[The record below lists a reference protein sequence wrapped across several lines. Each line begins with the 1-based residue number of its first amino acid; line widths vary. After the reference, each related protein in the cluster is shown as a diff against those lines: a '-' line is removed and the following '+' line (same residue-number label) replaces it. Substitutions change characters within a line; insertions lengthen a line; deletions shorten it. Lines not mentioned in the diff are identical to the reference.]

1 MKCLIC
7 YKSLDNSEIDYHKKC
22 LTKEFGFKQ
31 MPSINIDEK
40 ELKRY
45 AKELIEANI
54 AITGVQPKLSL
65 WLEENKQ
72 SVCFTLVDNR
82 SNFII
87 KPQSE
92 VYKYLP
98 ENEDLCMHLASE
110 CNIQTAKH
118 SLIKLPSGN
127 LAYITQRF
135 DREKDGKIG
144 SEDLCQLTETL
155 TEHKYR
161 GSYEKTGTV
170 ICKYSSQP
178 GFDALNYFEL
188 ILFSFMVGN
197 GDMHLKNFSMLEKLD
212 GSFTLS
218 PAYDLLST
226 FLVIDN
232 EDEQLS
238 LTINGKKNKIKLK
251 DFDML
256 AKSLSINEKQ
266 KEYIYQKFIK
276 KEKQIAWWI
285 EHSFL
290 PNDQKEKLQNLI
302 DSRLKIFNIQLPIK

>member
-7 YKSLDNSEIDYHKKC
+7 YKSLDKSEIDYHKKC
-22 LTKEFGFKQ
+22 LKKEFGLKQ
-31 MPSINIDEK
+31 MPSININEK
-40 ELKRY
+40 ELKKY

-65 WLEENKQ
+65 WLEKSKQ
-72 SVCFTLVDNR
+72 NIRFTIVDNK

-87 KPQSE
+87 KPQNE
-92 VYKYLP
+92 VYQSLP

-110 CNIQTAKH
+110 LKIQTAKH
-118 SLIKLPSGN
+118 SLIKLSSGN

-135 DREKDGKIG
+135 DREKDGKLA

-161 GSYEKTGTV
+161 GSYEKIGK
-170 ICKYSSQP
+170 IINKYSSQP
-178 GFDALNYFEL
+178 GFDVLSYFEL
-188 ILFSFMVGN
+188 VLFSFIIGN
-197 GDMHLKNFSMLEKLD
+197 ADMHLKNFSMLENTNND
-212 GSFTLS
+212 FTLS

-238 LTINGKKNKIKLK
+238 LTINGKKNKVKLK
-251 DFDML
+251 DFDIL
-256 AKSLSINEKQ
+256 AKSLSLSEKQ
-266 KEYIYQKFIK
+266 KENIYQKFLE
-276 KEKQIAWWI
+276 KEKNIKWWI
-285 EHSFL
+285 TNSFL
-290 PNDQKEKLQNLI
+290 PENQKEKLQNLI
-302 DSRLKIFNIQLPIK
+302 DIRLKMFEK

>member
-7 YKSLDNSEIDYHKKC
+7 YNPLDKSEKNYHKKC
-22 LTKEFGFKQ
+22 LKKEFGLKQ
-31 MPSINIDEK
+31 MPLININEK
-40 ELKRY
+40 ELKKT

-65 WLEENKQ
+65 WLEESKSN
-72 SVCFTLVDNR
+72 VRFTIVDNK

-92 VYKYLP
+92 TYQSLP

-110 CNIQTAKH
+110 LNIKTAKH
-118 SLIKLPSGN
+118 SLIKLPSGK

-135 DREKDGKIG
+135 DREKDKKFA

-155 TEHKYR
+155 TERKYKS
-161 GSYEKTGTV
+161 SYEKTGKA
-170 ICKYSSQP
+170 IRKYSTQS

-188 ILFSFMVGN
+188 VLFSFIIGN
-197 GDMHLKNFSMLEKLD
+197 ADMHLKNFSMLENID
-212 GSFTLS
+212 SSFTLS

-232 EDEQLS
+232 ED
-238 LTINGKKNKIKLK
+238 
-251 DFDML
+251 
-256 AKSLSINEKQ
+256 
-266 KEYIYQKFIK
+266 
-276 KEKQIAWWI
+276 
-285 EHSFL
+285 
-290 PNDQKEKLQNLI
+290 
-302 DSRLKIFNIQLPIK
+302 

>member
-7 YKSLDNSEIDYHKKC
+7 YKPLDKSEIDYHKKC
-22 LTKEFGFKQ
+22 LKKEFGLKQ
-31 MPSINIDEK
+31 MPSININEK
-40 ELKRY
+40 ELKKY

-65 WLEENKQ
+65 WLEKSKPN
-72 SVCFTLVDNR
+72 VRFTIVDSK

-87 KPQSE
+87 KPQNEIYQS
-92 VYKYLP
+92 LP

-110 CNIQTAKH
+110 LNIQTAKH

-135 DREKDGKIG
+135 DREKGRKFA

-155 TEHKYR
+155 TERKDKS
-161 GSYEKTGTV
+161 SYEKTGKV
-170 ICKYSSQP
+170 IRKYSSQP

-188 ILFSFMVGN
+188 VLFSFIIGN
-197 GDMHLKNFSMLEKLD
+197 ADMHLKNFSMLENID
-212 GSFTLS
+212 GNFTLS

-226 FLVIDN
+226 FLVIDK

-238 LTINGKKNKIKLK
+238 LTINGKKNKVKLK
-251 DFDML
+251 DFDIL
-256 AKSLSINEKQ
+256 AKSLSLNEKQ
-266 KEYIYQKFIK
+266 KENIYQKFLK
-276 KEKQIAWWI
+276 KEKNIEWWI
-285 EHSFL
+285 KNSFL
-290 PNDQKEKLQNLI
+290 SKNQKEKLLNLI
-302 DSRLKIFNIQLPIK
+302 DTRLKMLNI